1 MIGPDNPLFKFF
13 SKSSPSVVPVTQDY
27 FYNMNATEHHA
38 IVVFKT
44 TLWRLSGNIIRHF
57 FIISS
62 NPDNLTGQV

>member
-44 TLWRLSGNIIRHF
+44 TLWRLSGNIRHF